1 MLTLFALGAL
11 LFGVPAL
18 APAVQTPAVELE
30 QSSAL
35 PSLPAPIERVSLS
48 NSGALVRRRARIE
61 ASGRYVI
68 GPLPAAL
75 LERDLV
81 LRLSGGQVGGLRLS
95 EPKPNREDLAPLQDE
110 LQRLGLQQDAHEARE
125 QRIRIL
131 RDGVLKRLEGL
142 GQSPGL
148 EPSAVDHL
156 LAWAGDKLVG
166 YDQEIEASRAESKPI
181 RERISALE
189 ELLAQPRAPM
199 RELELDVQLAGPE
212 AASCELEYLVSDC
225 RWTPLYDLRVS
236 GFEAEPSLEIAFR
249 AEIEQRTGED
259 WNGVALELSTARP
272 DRGAARPSLPRWTA
286 RVIEPNRDPHGYSD
300 GLALA
305 SEAPPPT
312 EPERALEIWS
322 VPGPSA
328 LPSGASRTVEIGR
341 LRLPIAIEHCA
352 LPTKGAGVWRIGR
365 LRYEGQRTLLPGLAS
380 VYLEGDY
387 VGKADLPRRFAGE
400 ELELPLGLDPRL
412 SIARAALVDKSQ
424 APGLF
429 GSRRRLDQRWRIELT
444 AGPGRPVKVFV
455 EEALPISNDSRV
467 AVELLRGELAPSGD
481 ERFKKQ
487 REERGLLVFPLRVE
501 PGSTARFEWGF
512 SVSFPDRLE
521 LELAPGP

>member
-1 MLTLFALGAL
+1 M
-11 LFGVPAL
+11 
-18 APAVQTPAVELE
+18 
-30 QSSAL
+30 
-35 PSLPAPIERVSLS
+35 
-48 NSGALVRRRARIE
+48 
-61 ASGRYVI
+61 
-68 GPLPAAL
+68 
-75 LERDLV
+75 
-81 LRLSGGQVGGLRLS
+81 
-95 EPKPNREDLAPLQDE
+95 
-110 LQRLGLQQDAHEARE
+110 
-125 QRIRIL
+125 
-131 RDGVLKRLEGL
+131 
-142 GQSPGL
+142 
-148 EPSAVDHL
+148 
-156 LAWAGDKLVG
+156 
-166 YDQEIEASRAESKPI
+166 
-181 RERISALE
+181 
-189 ELLAQPRAPM
+189 
-199 RELELDVQLAGPE
+199 
-212 AASCELEYLVSDC
+212 
-225 RWTPLYDLRVS
+225 
-236 GFEAEPSLEIAFR
+236 
-249 AEIEQRTGED
+249 
-259 WNGVALELSTARP
+259 
-272 DRGAARPSLPRWTA
+272 
-286 RVIEPNRDPHGYSD
+286 IEPNRDPHGYSD

-412 SIARAALVDKSQ
+412 SIARIPLVDKSQ

-429 GSRRRLDQRWRIELT
+429 GSRRRLDQRWRIGLT

-467 AVELLRGELAPSGD
+467 AVELLRGELAPSGE

-501 PGSTARFEWGF
+501 PGSTARFDWGY